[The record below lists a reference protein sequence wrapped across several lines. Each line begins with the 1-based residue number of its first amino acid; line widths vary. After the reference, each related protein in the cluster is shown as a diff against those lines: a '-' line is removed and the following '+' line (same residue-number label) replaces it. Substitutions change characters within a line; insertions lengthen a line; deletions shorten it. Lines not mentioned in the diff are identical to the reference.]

1 MRRPSFL
8 RPFHI
13 HPQVLLSEGRTIIHF
28 PLCIS
33 QKWTDQR
40 QQQQQHLQQQTAAF
54 RRGHAASA
62 AASAS
67 DPPPFLR
74 ESPLDTS
81 VARGVKRGVNSA
93 YSSVDKLSLRIGVA
107 LRRYPLARIFVIAYM
122 VRKESPRSFQDYS
135 FERLLFSLAGF
146 IANFSAAAEV
156 FLSHPPPPF
165 LLPRPH

>member
-1 MRRPSFL
+1 MR
-8 RPFHI
+8 
-13 HPQVLLSEGRTIIHF
+13 EF
-28 PLCIS
+28 PLLNFRYISGAPPPPLPHSSPSAPLGRKNNYPLSPPISS

-122 VRKESPRSFQDYS
+122 VRKESPRKFSG
-135 FERLLFSLAGF
+135 LFF
-146 IANFSAAAEV
+146 
-156 FLSHPPPPF
+156 
-165 LLPRPH
+165 